1 MVTWHFEKKS
11 ILIQQVMFT

>member
-1 MVTWHFEKKS
+1 MVTWQFEKKS